1 MLGLRSGSWT
11 AGCFGSRLWLGAE
24 TLDGQGTRS
33 QHLFPGKVPV
43 LKASHDCHPGRR
55 VSMGE
60 FLSEQWV
67 SEQEVEASS
76 WLPQVVAELE
86 LGRPDQD

>member
-1 MLGLRSGSWT
+1 
-11 AGCFGSRLWLGAE
+11 
-24 TLDGQGTRS
+24 
-33 QHLFPGKVPV
+33 
-43 LKASHDCHPGRR
+43 
-55 VSMGE
+55 MGE